1 MISQNPTVEVADE
14 DVDVV
19 EKPACVVLV
28 RYALIPQVARF
39 GVSEELYAELSDQLT
54 RHAQIVINTDRSA
67 EIGQVLEVVR
77 VATSADENPVTGD
90 VLRMATEADLQTH
103 AENRRRADAEFAGW
117 DTRMANWKLQL
128 QLIDIEFTLSGE
140 QIVLYVLNGQDA
152 ETTRLALLAA
162 AAGLGIIHV
171 QPVSADGMV
180 AKEPSGGGGCGS
192 GGGGCGSGG
201 CGS

>member
-1 MISQNPTVEVADE
+1 MISQNPTVEITEDDIADAP
-14 DVDVV
+14 
-19 EKPACVVLV
+19 KCVVLV

-39 GVSEELYAELSDQLT
+39 GVSEQLYDDVSDQLL
-54 RHAQIVINTDRSA
+54 RHAQVVVNTDRGA
-67 EIGQVLEVVR
+67 EVGQVLEVVR
-77 VATSADENPVTGD
+77 VQTSADENPVTGD
-90 VLRMATEADLQTH
+90 VLRMASDTDLQLH
-103 AENRRRADAEFAGW
+103 AENRRRADAEFAAW
-117 DTRMANWKLQL
+117 ETRIENWKLQL
-128 QLIDIEFTLSGE
+128 QLIDIEITLNGD

-180 AKEPSGGGGCGS
+180 AKEPSGGGCGS